1 MNKVTESQRKE
12 LAGNTYI
19 QALWDID
26 LGIEIVYSEI
36 IVQNR
41 CHVLNFRV
49 RLTNGDRKKIETPWS
64 CGYMYPGIKV
74 DEYTMHEHDQIGYV
88 PRPGSELARLKNW
101 KPDPATVLASL
112 LMDVSM
118 ATDRT
123 ARDFCEEF
131 GYVDDDGNILQKG
144 IRLYLTIQD
153 TEHDLRDLLGWT
165 VFNKLRALDP
175 EDIDNATYEIN
186 RLRNKR
192 IKYSEI
198 IEATK
203 EHGGDNE

>member
-49 RLTNGDRKKIETPWS
+49 RLTNGDRRKIETPRS
-64 CGYMYPGIKV
+64 CGYMYPGIKL
-74 DEYTMHEHDQIGYV
+74 DDRMMHNRDQLYLFQNV
-88 PRPGSELARLKNW
+88 EVARIKGW
-101 KPDPATVLASL
+101 RPDPATVLASL
-112 LMDVSM
+112 ISDVSM

-165 VFNKLRALDP
+165 AFNKLRALDP

-203 EHGGDNE
+203 EHGDDNE